1 MSILLIIGIA
11 VIAIIIIAVAV
22 VITTSEDSKPSNNI
36 NFSNYKKADSILTEA
51 EFNFYNVLSLALHN
65 SEYIICPKVRI
76 ADFVKVLGK
85 ESRQSNLNRIKSKH
99 IDFLICNKK
108 LAPIVAIELDDKSHS
123 NKQDRDNFVNELYKS
138 INLPILRIKNGQ
150 GYSVIELREKIML
163 YSIP

>member
-1 MSILLIIGIA
+1 MNIFLIIGIA
-11 VIAIIIIAVAV
+11 VIVIIVIAVVAM
-22 VITTSEDSKPSNNI
+22 ITTSDDSKPSNNI
-36 NFSNYKKADSILTEA
+36 NFSNYKKVDSILSDA
-51 EFNFYNVLSLALHN
+51 EFNFFNVLSLALNN

-85 ESRQSNLNRIKSKH
+85 ESRQSNFNRIRSKH

-108 LAPIVAIELDDKSHS
+108 LTPVVAIELDDKSHS

-150 GYSVIELREKIML
+150 EYSVIELREKIKE
-163 YSIP
+163 II